1 MNDYATFEVGGLGKA
16 KVAKVVDPAMDV
28 LARAGYGPTAKQV
41 PPGSTATPEEQ
52 GFFSKL
58 PSWALPVAIVGGV
71 VLIGGLVWFIKRKRG

>member
-1 MNDYATFEVGGLGKA
+1 MNDYATFEAGGLGKA
-16 KVAKVVDPAMDV
+16 AAVKKVVDPATDV

-41 PPGSTATPEEQ
+41 APAAPESQ

-71 VLIGGLVWFIKRKRG
+71 VLIGGLVLLLRKRG